1 MSKSEDEK
9 MLLVELRFIECY
21 EEVSESSSPPTIS
34 SDLDKILDEDEEI
47 VEIFNEW
54 GMDYADMI
62 HKWFDENSFE
72 NSMSSIKANLVAEY
86 MISGPL
92 SFAGGYENYARKTFL
107 VNGQKHGV
115 LAFLIPN
122 EDPKHAVLHI
132 LFTKDEE

>member
-1 MSKSEDEK
+1 MSKSEEK
-9 MLLVELRFIECY
+9 KLLLVEQKFIEY
-21 EEVSESSSPPTIS
+21 YQEVSKSSSPPRIS
-34 SDLDKILDEDEEI
+34 SDLDKMLDEDKEI

-72 NSMSSIKANLVAEY
+72 NSMSPIKANLVAEY

-92 SFAGGYENYARKTFL
+92 SFAGGYENYVQKTFL

-122 EDPKHAVLHI
+122 EDPKLAALHI
-132 LFTKDEE
+132 LFTKEEE